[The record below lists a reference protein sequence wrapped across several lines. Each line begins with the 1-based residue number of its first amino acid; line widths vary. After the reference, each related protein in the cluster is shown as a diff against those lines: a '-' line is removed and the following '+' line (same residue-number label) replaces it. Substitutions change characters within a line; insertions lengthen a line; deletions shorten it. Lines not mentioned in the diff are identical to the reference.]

1 MKLLDTDVLLVAINA
16 SAPQHP
22 GSAGNL
28 THDAHLAAVAIEHGA
43 MLVSFD
49 NDFAG
54 FAGLSFE
61 RLSERC

>member
-16 SAPQHP
+16 SAPQHA

-28 THDAHLAAVAIEHGA
+28 THGAHLAAVALEHGA
-43 MLVSFD
+43 TLLSFD